1 MTDRNLEVL
10 EVPKDRITHLRR
22 IEMQFWS
29 KAKEQKKAA
38 KPQPAPG
45 AVQNVSMG
53 LQYYAAE
60 DLHRKPHYHMKSEC
74 LKSLKRKVEKHR
86 GTWTVTDAIVPT
98 DVPPVQ
104 WNQSKG
110 KTRWQGKLLSNGKRS
125 KTTGWRIPVS
135 GGYDKDKHTLV
146 AQLPLPT
153 KMVTSNK
160 SRNKRPCNDNSSN
173 QDLGGEP
180 KEALEHQFWHSMDN
194 STTMLKLNLLS
205 MASILHQGHTLW
217 LWTYQNFDNLPDGVQ
232 VHDMS
237 ELLPRHRF
245 ETFLDNGTGLAHISD
260 LIRMLILERY
270 GGWWLDSDNIVL
282 RPLPAQDKYY
292 FVTLPT
298 KREGGGF
305 FHYDKRP
312 ARYVDSPHMQDT
324 DGKDMLNNS
333 PIFVRDVNDAWVGAM
348 RQQTEELLQHS
359 DGAIEPYRKII
370 NLTRDLVEQH
380 GLQRFVHPP
389 IAFGP
394 LPFWDCDRPFEPCVE
409 LVTKFGCEL
418 PTAERI
424 LKESFIVP
432 LFFMSGEKESTAA
445 RDDAWLEGK
454 MADAPA
460 DALLCRMLA
469 RTGVRNAAFH
479 SEARRLQAELLSIL
493 RTVEISSQNR
503 DNEKKTL
510 FSLEWQKQLGRTVG
524 VWPSFTHPHNFRKGI
539 KVFMKGDH
547 AKTTTQFQ
555 KLNALARELL
565 KLIDPAYVRD
575 GDYVTQ
581 FAKMSDP
588 AIHYVRTHVDAEDIA
603 PQYAMG
609 LGDYTGGE
617 LRCYL
622 NKDKTQFVDMD
633 TRNRIVKFDGRL
645 PHRVLPFK
653 GNRYTVIYYKNYDR
667 RILQPQQILMA
678 PVVPWESK

>member
-74 LKSLKRKVEKHR
+74 LKRLKRKVEKYGGR
-86 GTWTVTDAIVPT
+86 WTVTDAIVPT

-217 LWTYQNFDNLPDGVQ
+217 LWTYQNFDNLPEGVQ
-232 VHDMS
+232 VRDMS

-260 LIRMLILERY
+260 LLRMLILKRY
-270 GGWWLDSDNIVL
+270 RGWWLA
-282 RPLPAQDKYY
+282 PG
-292 FVTLPT
+292 TLIT
-298 KREGGGF
+298 
-305 FHYDKRP
+305 
-312 ARYVDSPHMQDT
+312 
-324 DGKDMLNNS
+324 
-333 PIFVRDVNDAWVGAM
+333 
-348 RQQTEELLQHS
+348 
-359 DGAIEPYRKII
+359 
-370 NLTRDLVEQH
+370 
-380 GLQRFVHPP
+380 
-389 IAFGP
+389 
-394 LPFWDCDRPFEPCVE
+394 
-409 LVTKFGCEL
+409 
-418 PTAERI
+418 
-424 LKESFIVP
+424 
-432 LFFMSGEKESTAA
+432 
-445 RDDAWLEGK
+445 
-454 MADAPA
+454 MADRSVKPIEV
-460 DALLCRMLA
+460 LC
-469 RTGVRNAAFH
+469 GV
-479 SEARRLQAELLSIL
+479 
-493 RTVEISSQNR
+493 
-503 DNEKKTL
+503 
-510 FSLEWQKQLGRTVG
+510 
-524 VWPSFTHPHNFRKGI
+524 
-539 KVFMKGDH
+539 
-547 AKTTTQFQ
+547 
-555 KLNALARELL
+555 
-565 KLIDPAYVRD
+565 
-575 GDYVTQ
+575 
-581 FAKMSDP
+581 
-588 AIHYVRTHVDAEDIA
+588 
-603 PQYAMG
+603 
-609 LGDYTGGE
+609 
-617 LRCYL
+617 
-622 NKDKTQFVDMD
+622 
-633 TRNRIVKFDGRL
+633 
-645 PHRVLPFK
+645 
-653 GNRYTVIYYKNYDR
+653 
-667 RILQPQQILMA
+667 
-678 PVVPWESK
+678 VV